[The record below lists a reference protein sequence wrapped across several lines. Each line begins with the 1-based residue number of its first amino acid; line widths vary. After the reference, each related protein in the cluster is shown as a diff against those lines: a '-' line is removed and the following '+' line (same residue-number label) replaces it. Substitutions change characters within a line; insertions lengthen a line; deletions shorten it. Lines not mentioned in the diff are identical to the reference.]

1 MSIQQYDLIVVGG
14 GPGGY
19 VAAIRAAQ
27 LGFKTAL
34 VEKQH
39 LGGVCLNWGCIP
51 TKALLRGADIA
62 HTLKEAKQFGF
73 TIDSL
78 SFDINQ
84 LVSHSRSV
92 ASTLSQ
98 GVAYLMKKNNVT
110 VIEGTAK
117 VVDKCR
123 LDVSCGNTV
132 TQYRSNHIILATG
145 ARARNLPNIAIDG
158 DLVWGAREAM
168 TPTALPKSLL
178 VIGAGAIGVE
188 FASLYNDLGT
198 EVTLVEAENR
208 ITPAEDAEI
217 SVIAQKSFQKRGIK
231 ILTNSLV
238 NAIEGAGEQSL
249 AYIQSNSEEQQH
261 KFDQVIL
268 AVGIQGNVEGLG
280 LESLGVETDNSF
292 IITDPFGHTNVAG
305 LYAIGDVAGAPWL
318 AHKASHEAVV
328 CVEKIAGL
336 ETTKPLNKD
345 RVPGCTYCRPQIAS
359 VGLTE
364 SQANAAGHNIR
375 VGRSNLSANGK
386 ALAINEGQGLVKT
399 IFDSD
404 TGELLG
410 AHMIGPEVT
419 EQIQGFGIA
428 QQLEATEHE
437 LSHTIYAHPTVSE
450 SMHESVLDSLGVAI
464 HQ

>member
-1 MSIQQYDLIVVGG
+1 MSIQQYDLMVVGG

-62 HTLKEAKQFGF
+62 HTLKEADHFGF
-73 TIDSL
+73 SFDNL
-78 SFDINQ
+78 SFDINK
-84 LVSHSRSV
+84 LVKHSRSV
-92 ASTLSQ
+92 ASKLSG
-98 GVAYLMKKNNVT
+98 GVAYLMQKNNIT
-110 VIEGTAK
+110 VIDGTAT
-117 VVDKCR
+117 VAEKCL
-123 LDVSCGNTV
+123 LDVSHNGAV

-145 ARARNLPNIAIDG
+145 ARARNLPNIEIDG

-168 TPTALPKSLL
+168 TPTALPGSLL
-178 VIGAGAIGVE
+178 VIGGGAIGVE

-198 EVTLVEAENR
+198 DVTLVEAAER

-217 SVIAQKSFQKRGIK
+217 SALAEKSFAQRGIK
-231 ILTNSLV
+231 ILTNTLV
-238 NAIEGAGEQSL
+238 DSIEGAGKQAL
-249 AYIQSNSEEQQH
+249 ALIKGADGDQH
-261 KFDQVIL
+261 LKFDQVIL
-268 AVGIQGNVEGLG
+268 AVGIQGNIEGLG
-280 LESLGVETDNSF
+280 LESLGVKTENSF
-292 IITDPFGHTNVAG
+292 LSADPFGRTNLVG

-318 AHKASHEAVV
+318 AHKASHEAIV
-328 CVEKIAGL
+328 CVENIAGI
-336 ETTKPLNKD
+336 EAVQPLNKN

-364 SQANAAGHNIR
+364 AQAKAAGHSIR
-375 VGRSNLSANGK
+375 VGRSSLSANGK
-386 ALAINEGQGLVKT
+386 ALAIHEAEGMVKT
-399 IFDSD
+399 IFDADS
-404 TGELLG
+404 GELLG

-428 QQLEATEHE
+428 QQLAATEHD
-437 LSHTIYAHPTVSE
+437 LAHTIYAHPTVSE

>member
-1 MSIQQYDLIVVGG
+1 MSIQQYDLMVVGG

-51 TKALLRGADIA
+51 TKSLLRGADIA
-62 HTLKEAKQFGF
+62 HTLKEADHFGF
-73 TIDSL
+73 SFDNL
-78 SFDINQ
+78 SFDINK
-84 LVSHSRSV
+84 LVKHSRSV
-92 ASTLSQ
+92 ASKLSGGFDFLLQ
-98 GVAYLMKKNNVT
+98 KNNIT
-110 VIEGTAK
+110 VIDGTAT
-117 VVDKCR
+117 VADKCR
-123 LDVSCGNTV
+123 LDVSYNGTV

-145 ARARNLPNIAIDG
+145 ARARNLPNIEIDG

-168 TPTALPKSLL
+168 TPTTLPGSLL
-178 VIGAGAIGVE
+178 VIGGGAIGVE

-198 EVTLVEAENR
+198 DVTLVEAAER
-208 ITPAEDAEI
+208 ITPAEDTEI
-217 SVIAQKSFQKRGIK
+217 SALAENSFKQRGIK
-231 ILTNSLV
+231 VLTNTLV
-238 NAIEGAGEQSL
+238 DSIEGAGKQAL
-249 AYIQSNSEEQQH
+249 ALIKGANGDQQL
-261 KFDQVIL
+261 KFDQIIL
-268 AVGIQGNVEGLG
+268 AVGIQGNIEGLG
-280 LESLGVETDNSF
+280 LESLGVKTENSF
-292 IITDPFGHTNVAG
+292 LIADPFGKTNLVG

-318 AHKASHEAVV
+318 AHKASHEAIV
-328 CVEKIAGL
+328 CVENIAGV
-336 ETTKPLNKD
+336 EAVEPLNKN

-364 SQANAAGHNIR
+364 AQARAAGHSVR
-375 VGRSNLSANGK
+375 VGRSSLSTNGK
-386 ALAINEGQGLVKT
+386 ALAIHEAEGLVKT
-399 IFDSD
+399 VFDANS
-404 TGELLG
+404 GELLG

-428 QQLEATEHE
+428 QQLAATEHD
-437 LSHTIYAHPTVSE
+437 LAHTIYAHPTVSE